1 MRILQVAPYF
11 PPYMGGQERYVYYLS
26 HELVRKGHKVTVITS
41 DVPRISRYEQIG
53 GIQVIRHTC
62 IARPLRNAI
71 TPGLAIPW
79 SYLREFDIIH
89 THNEHSFASNA
100 SLLLKNT
107 LHKPLII
114 TCHGRLVFDSRVAD
128 AIRRLYWHTVGKAVL
143 RIADGIIVATSS
155 EKKRLVSSL
164 GINEANINIVP
175 VGVDLDMWDLYE
187 TDSVEGFLRAYDLST
202 RKIVL
207 VATQLIKRKGI
218 QHLIQAMPGI
228 ITECPDVI
236 CAIAGTGDYEGKLRS
251 LVDELCL
258 HNHVLFLGVL
268 EGRDLA
274 LAYKSSDVFVLPSLS
289 EGQPTCIMEAWA
301 FSKPVVATRIEGVVD
316 YYDRAAS
323 LVEVGDHKD
332 LATAI
337 VRVLGDP
344 SYAKA
349 LGTEGRRLV
358 ESTFRWDRITDCI
371 VRVYEH
377 ILTEQ
382 SETST

>member
-1 MRILQVAPYF
+1 
-11 PPYMGGQERYVYYLS
+11 MGGQERYVYYLS